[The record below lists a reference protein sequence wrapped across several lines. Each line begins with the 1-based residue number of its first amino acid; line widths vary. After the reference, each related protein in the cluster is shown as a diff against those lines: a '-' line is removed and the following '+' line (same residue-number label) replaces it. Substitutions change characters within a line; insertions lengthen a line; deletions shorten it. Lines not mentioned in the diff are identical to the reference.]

1 VKSLKWFGDDIDLL
15 IQNMRKQYVDMWD
28 LYKRELIEIESDFMW
43 EWKGILEK
51 NANEINALF
60 EKQWQKEEE
69 YIEKWADL
77 EAE

>member
-1 VKSLKWFGDDIDLL
+1 MKSLKWFGDDIDLL

-60 EKQWQKEEE
+60 EKQW
-69 YIEKWADL
+69 
-77 EAE
+77 